1 MKKQSKKRLSLML
14 TAIMLLSNMS
24 YASNGISGHWASETM
39 ARWQS
44 QGLIKGDEK
53 GNLNP
58 DKSITRAEF
67 ITIVNKVMA
76 YNKTGDKIKNY
87 KDLKQN
93 DWYYSQIMTALEQ
106 GYIKG
111 TSADTMSP
119 NKDITRQEVMVIV
132 NNIAGLNQSKFDL
145 SVVKDQDKIASW
157 AKNAATNMIANGYI
171 TGYQGNINPNKAMKR
186 AEAITLLDAYKQNNR
201 TISFQ
206 GQYSL
211 GKANKVTVLTGNIQI
226 NESQIKELIINK
238 DAQGKI
244 ELSNTKIDKITNNSK
259 EIKIYLEGKE
269 VQIQDGKIVEQQ
281 TNQDKQYKD
290 GKYTG
295 TAKGYK
301 SDVEVEVEIK
311 DGKIVKIDVKQQ
323 EDPLYW
329 NVAKTVIDRILQ
341 KQTPQVDASTGA
353 TITSKAIMYAVE
365 EALEKALIKKQE
377 IQGNKELKDGK
388 YIGQAT
394 GYKGILRVEVEIKD
408 GKITKITLLSHSDDA
423 GYIDSAKNILKD
435 IQRKQTADVTAISG
449 ATYSSDGIKNAVKDA
464 LEQAKG
470 KTTKPGESEYAK
482 KNLQAPGSG
491 GGGGGGSSTPK
502 EEKDFTDL
510 VDGIYEG
517 QGQGYKSIIKVKVT
531 VSNKKIAKIEL
542 LENKDDQN
550 FFDQDKA
557 DKIAKNIIDKQ
568 STAVDTIAGATRSS
582 TGFINAVAN
591 ALEFA
596 GRIKIISKDT
606 DGKNKSILTGK
617 ITGQNIT
624 VKNLTV
630 NEDLTIDK
638 QVGDSNVTL
647 ENVTVKANLNIHGG
661 GSNSIVLKKVTVEGN
676 TLIQKDSGQ
685 KVRLLTQEDSQL
697 KGKVLINTP
706 AIIETVGNDEIQTVE
721 IPRSYSGQ
729 EETQIRANIGTLDIK
744 TVKANI
750 KIEKQSKIKHIEL
763 PREVGQYKQ
772 GQNKYEKGEFKLE
785 IENPD
790 NIQSGSNKNI
800 EGTFKFLKKEEVK
813 NLDNKTYKDGEYFGD
828 GFGFV
833 ERKPIPV
840 KVTVSGGKITDISL
854 VEEELTK
861 VDTEWKAGQKAKIDD
876 GESYALR
883 FDYVKD
889 LVKKNQNP
897 NALAYRLGTLRD
909 VLRLVRKGVGAT
921 DIAGYNANLDKIVG
935 KHEFGYHNQKL
946 QAGDEHNINNK
957 LMLLLRT
964 FAVEDL
970 GYDKAEY
977 DAISGATFTA
987 IGTSQAI
994 SNALKKAD
1002 DSINFYDMRVKD
1014 GYKDKFVEGK
1024 PIDLS
1029 DLKVD
1034 FYLKDKTVKTVPYSE
1049 FETNGLKVLDRDTD
1063 KEIKNGTLLTKDNFG
1078 VSTLSVVNLKVVH
1091 EESKS
1096 VKLLKKMTV
1105 LKGGV
1110 LANIDKFQVKPKDSN
1125 DWIDTEGFDNTVS
1138 NGEINDAQ
1146 HLKFPNAKAQD
1157 LLHKE
1162 LEFRIIAKRTD
1173 NNEQVIFTTRP
1184 VNSSDKFIYPQK
1196 SNQAYRIYINED
1208 SLKDANGTALKVDEK
1223 NSKYFR
1229 IFLKDNSNTPKLS
1242 ETYKEVPSEITVTTG
1257 TVLTEDS
1264 LKAAF
1269 KDLPAGSKLN
1279 FDAQKAKELT
1289 ESVGDNK
1296 KLDVSIDFTDYSS
1309 KEYTLTINVK
1319 EQGHSTLAQQYN
1331 ETAHTVTLTTGAMLE
1346 IDRAKKALPN
1356 LPFNTQVEITQ
1367 QPNTSVVG
1375 DSSATVRLTFTDN
1388 STKDMTIPVIVK
1400 EAAQGLAGKFE
1411 QKENSLSIDVV
1422 VELDE
1427 SILKGYGAFAD
1438 KLRNAT
1444 KLSKFNEDNIKR
1456 ELKVKTDDAYNTYGN
1471 IEVEVLEEPNRKVIG
1486 QTTGKVKLKFNDN
1499 TSLELDIPVN
1509 VTPMPVVFFTL
1520 KTGAMKK
1527 TYKIE
1532 ENFDFSGLKGFVR
1545 ISTTRDISN
1554 TWTTTGAPIYV
1565 PYKDFEY
1572 FGLKV
1577 VKTGTNEE
1585 VKQGSPVRD
1594 AVKDG
1599 KIDLSVFRE
1608 LGVISQ
1614 DEYQKKV
1621 PQIEGL
1627 ELEKLADS
1635 FNNSSYATNG
1645 IEVETLVKPNDKRFQ
1660 ELEVYTKKGF
1670 EPSLKI
1676 ALKEIEKNYGEV
1688 EVEEVSKPDL
1698 TQLGDTTAKIKLKFK
1713 DDSVSKEI
1721 DIKVKVK
1728 ELPVFNFTA
1737 NNVPK
1742 KEYNKNDKIN
1752 LKMIKVNV
1760 YLPNIDNAGNYSNE
1774 EFDYE
1779 KPVTHLE
1786 NKDFKYFGL
1795 KIVKKDTE
1803 DEVIDGTKIEDLLSE
1818 DKKKINIEVYCK
1830 KIYSN
1835 YSKHSNRIIIKNLS
1849 LIQ

>member
-1 MKKQSKKRLSLML
+1 ML
-14 TAIMLLSNMS
+14 TAMMLLSNIS
-24 YASNGISGHWASETM
+24 YASNDINGHWASETM

-67 ITIVNKVMA
+67 ITIVNKAME
-76 YNKTGDKIKNY
+76 YSKTGDKIKNY

-106 GYIKG
+106 GYING
-111 TSADTMSP
+111 TSKDTMSP
-119 NKDITRQEVMVIV
+119 NKDITRQEVMVII
-132 NNIAGLNQSKFDL
+132 NNIAGLKQSKFDL
-145 SVVKDQDKIASW
+145 SAVKDQDKIATW

-171 TGYQGNINPNKAMKR
+171 TGYQGNINPSKAMKR

-211 GKANKVTVLTGNIQI
+211 GKANKVTLLTGNIQI
-226 NESQIKELIINK
+226 NDSQIKELIINK
-238 DAQGKI
+238 DTQGKI
-244 ELSNTKIDKITNNSK
+244 ELTNTSIEKITNNSK
-259 EIKIYLEGKE
+259 EAKIYLEGKE
-269 VQIQDGKIVEQQ
+269 VEIKDGKIVEQQ
-281 TNQDKQYKD
+281 TTQDKKYKD

-295 TAKGYK
+295 KAKGYK

-394 GYKGILRVEVEIKD
+394 GYRGIMRVEVEIKD
-408 GKITKITLLSHSDDA
+408 GKIVEITLLSHSDDA

-435 IQRKQTADVTAISG
+435 IKKKQTADVTAISG
-449 ATYSSDGIKNAVKDA
+449 ATFSSDGIKNAVKDA

-482 KNLQAPGSG
+482 KNQKAAGGG
-491 GGGGGGSSTPK
+491 GGGGGGSSTAK

-517 QGQGYKSIIKVKVT
+517 QAKGHYDTLPYSIKVRVT

-542 LENKDDQN
+542 IENKDDQSYFN
-550 FFDQDKA
+550 QDKA

-568 STAVDTIAGATRSS
+568 STKVDTIAGATRSS

-596 GRIKIISKDT
+596 GRVKIISQDT

-638 QVGDSNVTL
+638 QVGDSTVTL

-661 GSNSIVLKKVTVEGN
+661 GSNSIILKKVTVEGN

-685 KVRLLTQEDSQL
+685 KVRLLTQDNSQL

-706 AIIETVGNDEIQTVE
+706 AIIETAGNDEIQTVE
-721 IPRSYSGQ
+721 IPRSYSGKEQ
-729 EETQIRANIGTLDIK
+729 TLIRANIGTLDIK
-744 TVKANI
+744 TLKADI
-750 KIEKQSKIKHIEL
+750 KVEKQSKIKHIEL
-763 PREVGQYKQ
+763 PKNVGQYKQ
-772 GQNKYEKGEFKLE
+772 GQNKYEKEEFKLE
-785 IENPD
+785 IEEPA
-790 NIQSGSNKNI
+790 NIQSGSNKNVV
-800 EGTFKFLKKEEVK
+800 GTFKFLTKDEVK
-813 NLDNKTYKDGEYFGD
+813 KLDNKSYKDGEYFGD

-840 KVTVSGGKITDISL
+840 KVTVSDGKITDISL

-861 VDTEWKAGQKAKIDD
+861 VDTEWKPGQKAKIDD

-909 VLRLVRKGVGAT
+909 VFRLVRKGVGAT
-921 DIAGYNANLDKIVG
+921 DIAGYNANFDKIVG

-946 QAGDEHNINNK
+946 QAADEHNINNK
-957 LMLLLRT
+957 LMLLIRA
-964 FAVEDL
+964 FVVEDL
-970 GYDKAEY
+970 GYDKVEY
-977 DAISGATFTA
+977 DAVSGATFTA

-1014 GYKDKFVEGK
+1014 GYKDKFVEGTA
-1024 PIDLS
+1024 IDLS

-1049 FETNGLKVLDRDTD
+1049 FEANGLKVLDRDTD
-1063 KEIKNGTLLTKDNFG
+1063 KEIKNGTILTKENFG
-1078 VSTLSVVNLKVVH
+1078 VTTLSVVNLKVVH
-1091 EESKS
+1091 EQSKS

-1110 LANIDKFQVKPKDSN
+1110 LANIEKFQVKPKNSSE
-1125 DWIDTEGFDNTVS
+1125 WIDTEGFDNTVT

-1146 HLKFPNAKAQD
+1146 HLKFPHAKAQD

-1173 NNEQVIFTTRP
+1173 NNEKVIFTTRP

-1257 TVLTEDS
+1257 TVLTEE
-1264 LKAAF
+1264 KIKEAF
-1269 KDLPAGSKLN
+1269 PKLPQGSKIN

-1309 KEYTLTINVK
+1309 KEYTVTINVK

-1346 IDRAKKALPN
+1346 VDRAKKALPN
-1356 LPFNTQVEITQ
+1356 LPFNTQVEITE
-1367 QPNTSVVG
+1367 QPNTLVVG
-1375 DSSATVRLTFTDN
+1375 NSSAKVKLTFSDS

-1438 KLRNAT
+1438 KLKNAT
-1444 KLSKFNEDNIKR
+1444 KLSEFNEDNIKR

-1471 IEVEVLEEPNRKVIG
+1471 IEVEVLEKPNRKVIG

-1520 KTGAMKK
+1520 KTGTMKK

-1554 TWTTTGAPIYV
+1554 KWTTTGAPIYV

-1594 AVKDG
+1594 AVKDN

-1614 DEYQKKV
+1614 DEDQKKV

-1627 ELEKLADS
+1627 ELEKLAES
-1635 FNNSSYATNG
+1635 FNKSSYATNG
-1645 IEVETLVKPNDKRFQ
+1645 IEVETLVRPDKYKN
-1660 ELEVYTKKGF
+1660 LKIYNKKGF
-1670 EPSLKI
+1670 DSSLKL
-1676 ALKEIEKNYGEV
+1676 ALKEIESKYGEV
-1688 EVEEVSKPDL
+1688 EVRKVSEPNL
-1698 TQLGDTTAKIKLKFK
+1698 TSLGETTAKIRLKFK
-1713 DDSVSKEI
+1713 DDSISDEI
-1721 DIKVKVK
+1721 NVKVKVK
-1728 ELPVFNFTA
+1728 ELPLYHFAPYSARMKKSYGENDELDLDKLIA
-1737 NNVPK
+1737 NLYVPGVSDNG
-1742 KEYNKNDKIN
+1742 EYLDDDTKYEE
-1752 LKMIKVNV
+1752 LKYV
-1760 YLPNIDNAGNYSNE
+1760 E
-1774 EFDYE
+1774 YE
-1779 KPVTHLE
+1779 
-1786 NKDFKYFGL
+1786 NFKYFNL
-1795 KIVKKDTE
+1795 KIVKKGTTTE
-1803 DEVIDGTKIEDLLSE
+1803 VPNKTKIKDIMTA
-1818 DKKKINIEVYCK
+1818 DKKIQLEAYCE
-1830 KIYSN
+1830 KIYTTEF
-1835 YSKHSNRIIIKNLS
+1835 SNRQFIKGLS
-1849 LIQ
+1849 VK

>member
-1 MKKQSKKRLSLML
+1 
-14 TAIMLLSNMS
+14 
-24 YASNGISGHWASETM
+24 
-39 ARWQS
+39 
-44 QGLIKGDEK
+44 
-53 GNLNP
+53 
-58 DKSITRAEF
+58 
-67 ITIVNKVMA
+67 
-76 YNKTGDKIKNY
+76 
-87 KDLKQN
+87 
-93 DWYYSQIMTALEQ
+93 
-106 GYIKG
+106 
-111 TSADTMSP
+111 
-119 NKDITRQEVMVIV
+119 
-132 NNIAGLNQSKFDL
+132 
-145 SVVKDQDKIASW
+145 
-157 AKNAATNMIANGYI
+157 
-171 TGYQGNINPNKAMKR
+171 
-186 AEAITLLDAYKQNNR
+186 
-201 TISFQ
+201 
-206 GQYSL
+206 
-211 GKANKVTVLTGNIQI
+211 
-226 NESQIKELIINK
+226 
-238 DAQGKI
+238 
-244 ELSNTKIDKITNNSK
+244 
-259 EIKIYLEGKE
+259 
-269 VQIQDGKIVEQQ
+269 
-281 TNQDKQYKD
+281 
-290 GKYTG
+290 
-295 TAKGYK
+295 
-301 SDVEVEVEIK
+301 
-311 DGKIVKIDVKQQ
+311 
-323 EDPLYW
+323 
-329 NVAKTVIDRILQ
+329 
-341 KQTPQVDASTGA
+341 
-353 TITSKAIMYAVE
+353 
-365 EALEKALIKKQE
+365 
-377 IQGNKELKDGK
+377 
-388 YIGQAT
+388 
-394 GYKGILRVEVEIKD
+394 
-408 GKITKITLLSHSDDA
+408 
-423 GYIDSAKNILKD
+423 
-435 IQRKQTADVTAISG
+435 
-449 ATYSSDGIKNAVKDA
+449 DA

-482 KNLQAPGSG
+482 KNQKAPG
-491 GGGGGGSSTPK
+491 GGGGGGGGSSSTPK

-517 QGQGYKSIIKVKVT
+517 QAKGHYNTLPYSIKVRVT

-542 LENKDDQN
+542 IENKDDQTY
-550 FFDQDKA
+550 FDQNKA

-568 STAVDTIAGATRSS
+568 STKVDTIAGATRSS

-661 GSNSIVLKKVTVEGN
+661 GSNSIILKKVTVEGN

-729 EETQIRANIGTLDIK
+729 EQTLIRAKIGTLDIK
-744 TVKANI
+744 TLKADI

-763 PREVGQYKQ
+763 PKNVGQYKQ
-772 GQNKYEKGEFKLE
+772 GQNKYEKEEFKLE
-785 IENPD
+785 IEEPG
-790 NIQSGSNKNI
+790 NIQSGSNKNVV
-800 EGTFKFLKKEEVK
+800 GTFKFLTKDEVK
-813 NLDNKTYKDGEYFGD
+813 KLDNKSYKDGEYFGD

-897 NALAYRLGTLRD
+897 NAIAYRLGTLRD
-909 VLRLVRKGVGAT
+909 VFRLARKGVGAT
-921 DIAGYNANLDKIVG
+921 DIAAYNANLDKIVG

-970 GYDKAEY
+970 GYDKQEY
-977 DAISGATFTA
+977 DAVSGATFTA

-1034 FYLKDKTVKTVPYSE
+1034 FYLKDKTVKTVSYSE
-1049 FETNGLKVLDRDTD
+1049 FEANGLKVLDRDTD
-1063 KEIKNGTLLTKDNFG
+1063 KEIKNGTKLTKDNFG
-1078 VSTLSVVNLKVVH
+1078 VNALSVVNLKIVH

-1110 LANIDKFQVKPKDSN
+1110 LANIEKFQVKPKNSSE
-1125 DWIDTEGFDNTVS
+1125 WIDTEGFDNTVT
-1138 NGEINDAQ
+1138 NGELNDAQ
-1146 HLKFPNAKAQD
+1146 HLKFPHAKAQD

-1162 LEFRIIAKRTD
+1162 LEFRIIAKRSD

-1184 VNSSDKFIYPQK
+1184 VNASDKFIYPQK

-1208 SLKDANGTALKVDEK
+1208 SLKDAKGTALKVDEK

-1279 FDAQKAKELT
+1279 FDTQKAKELT

-1309 KEYTLTINVK
+1309 KEYTVIINVK

-1331 ETAHTVTLTTGAMLE
+1331 ETAYTITVTTNTQLSVE
-1346 IDRAKKALPN
+1346 RVKSALPN
-1356 LPFNTQVEITQ
+1356 LPYNTDVQITKEAD
-1367 QPNTSVVG
+1367 TSKIGNSEVQ
-1375 DSSATVRLTFTDN
+1375 VRLTFTDN

-1400 EAAQGLAGKFE
+1400 ETAQGLAGKFE
-1411 QKENSLSIDVV
+1411 QNENALSMDAVV
-1422 VELDE
+1422 QLDS
-1427 SILKGYGAFAD
+1427 SILSKYSNYEKSIEDTMKLGLFNKKSIKEELRLRENVSHKEYGD
-1438 KLRNAT
+1438 I
-1444 KLSKFNEDNIKR
+1444 DNDIDI
-1456 ELKVKTDDAYNTYGN
+1456 EIVK
-1471 IEVEVLEEPNRKVIG
+1471 EPDQKTIG
-1486 QTTGKVKLKFNDN
+1486 QKSAKIKLIFKKDG
-1499 TSLELDIPVN
+1499 SELELDVPVN
-1509 VTPMPVVFFTL
+1509 VTPIPVARFSIIPRYL
-1520 KTGAMKK
+1520 KDMKK
-1527 TYKIE
+1527 TYSIDDK
-1532 ENFDFSGLKGFVR
+1532 FDFKGLKVMTT
-1545 ISTTRDISN
+1545 ISSGKNANKWIDSGITIPL
-1554 TWTTTGAPIYV
+1554 AYE
-1565 PYKDFEY
+1565 DFEY

-1585 VKQGSPVRD
+1585 VKQGSL
-1594 AVKDG
+1594 VKNVVEDG
-1599 KIDLSVFRE
+1599 KIGLSVYRE
-1608 LGVISQ
+1608 LGVITK
-1614 DEYQKKV
+1614 DAEKIMEIK
-1621 PQIEGL
+1621 GL
-1627 ELEKLADS
+1627 KLEELAES
-1635 FNNSSYATNG
+1635 FNKSSYATNG
-1645 IEVETLVKPNDKRFQ
+1645 IDVETLVRPDKYKN
-1660 ELEVYTKKGF
+1660 LKVYDKKGF
-1670 EPSLKI
+1670 DSSLKL
-1676 ALKEIEKNYGEV
+1676 ALKEIEKNYGKV

-1713 DDSVSKEI
+1713 DNSVSNEI
-1721 DIKVKVK
+1721 NVKVKVK
-1728 ELPVFNFTA
+1728 ELPLYHFAPYSTRMKKSYGEDDEIDLDKLIA
-1737 NNVPK
+1737 NLYVPGVSDNG
-1742 KEYNKNDKIN
+1742 EYLDDDRKYEE
-1752 LKMIKVNV
+1752 LKYV
-1760 YLPNIDNAGNYSNE
+1760 E
-1774 EFDYE
+1774 YE
-1779 KPVTHLE
+1779 
-1786 NKDFKYFGL
+1786 NFKYFNL
-1795 KIVKKDTE
+1795 KIVKKDTTT
-1803 DEVIDGTKIEDLLSE
+1803 EVPNKTKIKDIMTA
-1818 DKKKINIEVYCK
+1818 DKKIQLEAYCE
-1830 KIYSN
+1830 KIYTTEF
-1835 YSKHSNRIIIKNLS
+1835 SNRQFIKGLS
-1849 LIQ
+1849 VK